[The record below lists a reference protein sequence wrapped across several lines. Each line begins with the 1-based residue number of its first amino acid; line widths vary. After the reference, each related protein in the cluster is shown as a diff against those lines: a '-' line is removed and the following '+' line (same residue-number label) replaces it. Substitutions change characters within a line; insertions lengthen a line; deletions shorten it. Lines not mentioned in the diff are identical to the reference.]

1 MKNVYRTKFDVHK
14 MKLDG
19 KIVLITG
26 GSRGIG
32 KSIAQLFVSEGA
44 QVIITSKNLH
54 RLKQTSKDIGCAF
67 FIAADIRKEK
77 DVKNTINKIIKKFG
91 RIDILVNNAGI
102 LPKMKL
108 LHKINEKEWNE
119 IIDVNLTGQFRFTKE
134 TIPYMKKTGGS
145 IINISSDAGLKA
157 FENFYADAYV
167 ASKAAMI
174 ILTKSWA
181 LEYASDNIR
190 VNCIC
195 SAVVDTD
202 MTQSFWLDTKSKRET
217 TSKAHPLGRIG
228 TGKDIAK
235 AVLYF
240 ASDDSSWTTGAIL
253 PVDGGVAAK

>member
-1 MKNVYRTKFDVHK
+1 
-14 MKLDG
+14 MKLDD
-19 KIVLITG
+19 KVVLITG

-32 KSIAQLFVSEGA
+32 KAISQLFVTEGA
-44 QVIITSKNLH
+44 HVVITSKNFKKLQ
-54 RLKQTSKDIGCAF
+54 QTAREIGCSYF
-67 FIAADIRKEK
+67 VAADIRKEK
-77 DVKNTINKIIKKFG
+77 DVKNVINKTIKKFG

-102 LPKMKL
+102 LPKMKP

-119 IIDVNLTGQFRFTKE
+119 IIDVNLTGQFRFTKAV
-134 TIPYMKKTGGS
+134 ILYMKKTGGS

-174 ILTKSWA
+174 VLTKSWA
-181 LEYASDNIR
+181 LEYATDNIR
-190 VNCIC
+190 VNCVC
-195 SAVVDTD
+195 ASVVDTD
-202 MTQSFWLDTKSKRET
+202 MTRSFWLDTKIKRKT
-217 TSKAHPLGRIG
+217 TSAEHPLGRIG
-228 TGKDIAK
+228 TGQDIAK

>member
-1 MKNVYRTKFDVHK
+1 
-14 MKLDG
+14 MKLDD
-19 KIVLITG
+19 KVVLITG

-32 KSIAQLFVSEGA
+32 KAISQLFVTEGA
-44 QVIITSKNLH
+44 HVVITSKNFKKLQ
-54 RLKQTSKDIGCAF
+54 QTAKEIGCSF
-67 FIAADIRKEK
+67 FVAADIRKEK
-77 DVKNTINKIIKKFG
+77 DVKNVINKTIKKFG

-102 LPKMKL
+102 LPKMKP

-119 IIDVNLTGQFRFTKE
+119 IIDVNLTGQFRFTKAV
-134 TIPYMKKTGGS
+134 IPYMKKTGGS

-174 ILTKSWA
+174 VLTKSWA
-181 LEYASDNIR
+181 LEYATDNIR
-190 VNCIC
+190 VNCVC
-195 SAVVDTD
+195 ASVVDTD
-202 MTQSFWLDTKSKRET
+202 MTRSFWLDTKIKRKT
-217 TSKAHPLGRIG
+217 TSAEHPLGRIG
-228 TGKDIAK
+228 TGQDIAK